1 MPVRYA
7 FTFAY
12 FCGWLSN
19 NAEPPYS
26 QPLLSNLL
34 ARKTSRIPRYSRPEN
49 YPPILGQVAER
60 SERRYGR
67 MVGEGDELDNW
78 GYANIRW
85 INLGKLWITDSDVL
99 ERGSSEGDIL
109 WSHSLS
115 AARL

>member
-7 FTFAY
+7 STFAY
-12 FCGWLSN
+12 FCGCYQTMRS
-19 NAEPPYS
+19 
-26 QPLLSNLL
+26 LLILNHFYQTFLHEKPHEYHGT
-34 ARKTSRIPRYSRPEN
+34 RGPKTT
-49 YPPILGQVAER
+49 PPILGQVAGR
-60 SERRYGR
+60 SERRYDR

-78 GYANIRW
+78 DYANIRW

-115 AARL
+115 AARP